1 MVLVLA
7 TSTCST
13 AVYHGTAVVAQLHG
27 SSRRSQPSVAA
38 TTTPLAK
45 RENYSK
51 EELLAVFD
59 LFLEPLHIN
68 IHVCISIG
76 F

>member
-1 MVLVLA
+1 MVLVHVLA

-45 RENYSK
+45 QEIPVRG
-51 EELLAVFD
+51 VVGR
-59 LFLEPLHIN
+59 I
-68 IHVCISIG
+68 
-76 F
+76 

>member
-7 TSTCST
+7 TSST

-45 RENYSK
+45 QEIPVRG
-51 EELLAVFD
+51 VVGR
-59 LFLEPLHIN
+59 I
-68 IHVCISIG
+68 
-76 F
+76 

>member
-7 TSTCST
+7 TSST
-13 AVYHGTAVVAQLHG
+13 AVYHGTAVVHVAQLHG

-45 RENYSK
+45 QEIPVRG
-51 EELLAVFD
+51 VVGR
-59 LFLEPLHIN
+59 I
-68 IHVCISIG
+68 
-76 F
+76 

>member
-1 MVLVLA
+1 MYCSMYVSVLVCI
-7 TSTCST
+7 TCM
-13 AVYHGTAVVAQLHG
+13 YCMHTAVVAC
-27 SSRRSQPSVAA
+27 RSQPSVAA

-59 LFLEPLHIN
+59 KLTSVN
-68 IHVCISIG
+68 V
-76 F
+76 